1 MLFNVLCTL
10 VACFASPAFCAPVIL
25 ASSAFCPTVLLD
37 ILTLLVRYTQG
48 TGTPLLSRSER
59 ETTKELCK
67 RKHKQNK
74 REARWCG
81 IKGNASDL
89 EVMAGK
95 KKDEFFVTEG
105 AG

>member
-1 MLFNVLCTL
+1 
-10 VACFASPAFCAPVIL
+10 VACFASPAFCAPVTL

-59 ETTKELCK
+59 ETTTKGLRK
-67 RKHKQNK
+67 RKRKQSK
-74 REARWCG
+74 REAKRSG
-81 IKGNASDL
+81 NKGNESAL
-89 EVMAGK
+89 EVKVGK
-95 KKDEFFVTEG
+95 KRDEFFGAEG

>member
-1 MLFNVLCTL
+1 
-10 VACFASPAFCAPVIL
+10 VACFASPAFCAPVTL

-59 ETTKELCK
+59 ETTTKGLRK

-74 REARWCG
+74 REANRPG
-81 IKGNASDL
+81 NKGKASVL
-89 EVMAGK
+89 EVKLGK
-95 KKDEFFVTEG
+95 KEDEFFGIEG